1 MNLLIGD
8 RNQWYPVSS
17 MLLEQNPIDRARNR
31 GSLKLTTPTGAG
43 GPIFVRPAVRRLSTD
58 DNPIADF
65 FDRIADEIDRRV
77 QSRRERLQS
86 PFRRWLDYRLVR
98 ALYRA
103 QKAGKLRLPRIYWRH
118 VGRRM
123 LARFNRQIDRW
134 LFDPEGNPAID
145 RLCYELFAFV
155 VLYLIAQLIR
165 GWMQ

>member
-8 RNQWYPVSS
+8 RNQWYRS
-17 MLLEQNPIDRARNR
+17 EI
-31 GSLKLTTPTGAG
+31 AG
-43 GPIFVRPAVRRLSTD
+43 NAIFVRPAIHRDGDDPALSL
-58 DNPIADF
+58 F
-65 FDRIADEIDRRV
+65 HRIADEIDRRV

-145 RLCYELFAFV
+145 RLCYALFAFV
-155 VLYLIAQLIR
+155 VLYLIAQLVR
-165 GWMQ
+165 GWVV